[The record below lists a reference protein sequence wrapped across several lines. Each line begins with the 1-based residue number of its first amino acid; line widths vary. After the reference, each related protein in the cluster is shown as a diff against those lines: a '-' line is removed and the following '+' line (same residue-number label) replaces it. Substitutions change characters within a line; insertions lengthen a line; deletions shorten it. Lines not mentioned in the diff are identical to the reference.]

1 MHPEVGD
8 TRAGG
13 NRGGMVKTAD
23 SWPASS
29 VVPVLL
35 GAWEREREQA
45 VRSEA
50 PLQKVPISSSSGIN
64 QPYDAQQLLPENFG
78 HPPFPLKFIFSLG
91 CSSEVNSSQAKA
103 FLHH

>member
-1 MHPEVGD
+1 MYPEVGD

-13 NRGGMVKTAD
+13 NRGRMVKTAD

-35 GAWEREREQA
+35 GAWERERASSE
-45 VRSEA
+45 VRGTLAEGTNQ
-50 PLQKVPISSSSGIN
+50 LITWY

-78 HPPFPLKFIFSLG
+78 HPSISTQIHFQPVL
-91 CSSEVNSSQAKA
+91 QQ
-103 FLHH
+103 